1 MTNKKLNEYK
11 EKFAKGEGN
20 INDLGEVVTDFY
32 LAMSKVISE
41 LKSQNTEIQSN
52 QKQFHEEI
60 QAIKDLMNP
69 VFTIIQAD

>member
-11 EKFAKGEGN
+11 EKFVKGEGN

-60 QAIKDLMNP
+60 QTIKDLMNP

>member
-60 QAIKDLMNP
+60 QTIKDLMNP